1 MKKRG
6 KNSFSWTR
14 RTARI
19 SRFQNV
25 LKKRLFRDFSD
36 ISVTSFHK
44 TLPVYSGG
52 AALFCNND
60 TLTDDLLRL
69 RADLHTT
76 SPCYL
81 TLASI
86 DYSLD
91 ERRISGEEKY
101 EKLFEKVNLLKEK
114 LPGKIIK
121 NDDFTRLVVRCG
133 DNGFSALRQK
143 NVVPEMTFY
152 DLAVFILSPEKRRT
166 NRRYLRR
173 LKRRELRKRA

>member
-1 MKKRG
+1 M
-6 KNSFSWTR
+6 
-14 RTARI
+14 
-19 SRFQNV
+19 
-25 LKKRLFRDFSD
+25 
-36 ISVTSFHK
+36 
-44 TLPVYSGG
+44 YSGG

-133 DNGFSALRQK
+133 DNGFSALRSK

-152 DLAVFILSPEKRRT
+152 DLAVFILSPENEERIDDI
-166 NRRYLRR
+166 YDA
-173 LKRRELRKRA
+173 LKDVNCESAREIPPLPAPVFKK